1 MKQLRFLSVF
11 AGILWIAVGVSALLL
26 SLVALII
33 RVELYNFIRA
43 NLPVLVTAFEPLVS
57 KNLVVQEIAGIALGI
72 FCIGFGRGLS
82 NLRSWARP
90 IAVAFHIGMAIFIL
104 AITLVVFTI
113 LRDGGFSPT
122 LSTVILGLGSAL
134 AFGLGFF
141 GYRLSSQDAID
152 VFTPITIP
160 PPAKSAPAI
169 CPTCASK
176 LDMDSNSCRKCDAP
190 LDDIPPRN
198 AKLVEQIDEKTKQE
212 YTITLGKDRDN
223 KIGRDHEGNTI
234 KLSHKSVSGRHATIE
249 YVKGGGLH
257 LHALDD
263 TYGTYV
269 NDLLVRDVK
278 INDGD
283 KIRLGEAEFTLVV
296 DSASK
301 NNAEKNT

>member
-57 KNLVVQEIAGIALGI
+57 KNLVVQEIAGIALGV

-122 LSTVILGLGSAL
+122 LSTVILGLGCAL

-160 PPAKSAPAI
+160 PPGWAPW
-169 CPTCASK
+169 
-176 LDMDSNSCRKCDAP
+176 M
-190 LDDIPPRN
+190 
-198 AKLVEQIDEKTKQE
+198 
-212 YTITLGKDRDN
+212 
-223 KIGRDHEGNTI
+223 
-234 KLSHKSVSGRHATIE
+234 
-249 YVKGGGLH
+249 
-257 LHALDD
+257 
-263 TYGTYV
+263 
-269 NDLLVRDVK
+269 
-278 INDGD
+278 
-283 KIRLGEAEFTLVV
+283 
-296 DSASK
+296 
-301 NNAEKNT
+301 